1 MSKEKELNNQFEW
14 QQKLE
19 LSLQAMCNIIK
30 QHFKYVSPQQ
40 EYSLFRLHGFIS
52 KYFTLYTFVQFFFW
66 FILNVLFMYRFL
78 SLIVCYCTCTVLQE
92 AFHTINNR
100 HLHLQSFI

>member
-52 KYFTLYTFVQFFFW
+52 KYFTLLLYICPIFFLVYIKCTLYVQ
-66 FILNVLFMYRFL
+66 ISVSHCMLLYM
-78 SLIVCYCTCTVLQE
+78 YCTTRSIS
-92 AFHTINNR
+92 H
-100 HLHLQSFI
+100 H